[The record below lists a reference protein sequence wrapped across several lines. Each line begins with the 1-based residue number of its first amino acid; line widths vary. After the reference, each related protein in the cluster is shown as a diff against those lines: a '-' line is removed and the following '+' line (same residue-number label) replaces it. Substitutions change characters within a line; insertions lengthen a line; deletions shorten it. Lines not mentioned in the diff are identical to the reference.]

1 MSRLI
6 ERIHFPLSVA
16 SLFDEIIDVRA
27 PVEFRED
34 HLTGAINLPVLTDE
48 ERVRVG
54 TIYKQVSPFDARKIG
69 AALVSKNISA
79 QLESHFLSK
88 GKDYR
93 PLVYCWRGG
102 QRSGSLATVL
112 ADIGW
117 STSVIEGGYRSYR
130 SHVIDTIRRGAEEL
144 NFVILNGFTGAGKT
158 LLLKS
163 LARSGEQVLDLE
175 GLACHKGSVFG
186 GDRESPQPPQKR
198 FESLLFDRVSRFE
211 TSRPVFLEAESA
223 KIGRLNLPNPLW
235 QRMKVAPVIEISS
248 PLAARAAYLT
258 NDYAKWVTDSERV
271 RNTIDRLR
279 GFHSTQVLT
288 EWKALADSGEWEVL
302 VTRLL
307 AEHYDRCYS
316 VGGSGYF
323 EKPSLTLELPSHD
336 EATVTTCAAALV
348 ERAAEICGAVT
359 IR

>member
-6 ERIHFPLSVA
+6 ERIHFPLSA
-16 SLFDEIIDVRA
+16 ESPFHEIIDVRA
-27 PVEFRED
+27 PVEFHED
-34 HLTGAINLPVLTDE
+34 HLTGAINLPVLNDE

-69 AALVSKNISA
+69 ASLVSKNISA
-79 QLESHFLSK
+79 HLESHFLSK

-130 SHVIDTIRRGAEEL
+130 SHVIETIRLGAAGL
-144 NFVILNGFTGAGKT
+144 SYVVLNGFTGAGKT
-158 LLLKS
+158 LLLKA
-163 LARSGEQVLDLE
+163 LGRSGEQVLDLE
-175 GLACHKGSVFG
+175 ELACHRGSVFG
-186 GDRESPQPPQKR
+186 GDRESPQPAQKR
-198 FESLLFDRVSRFE
+198 FESLLFDRLSCFDP
-211 TSRPVFLEAESA
+211 SRPVFLEAESA

-248 PLAARAAYLT
+248 PLAARADYLT
-258 NDYAKWVTDSERV
+258 ADYAKWVTDSERV

-279 GFHSTQVLT
+279 EYQPAQVLV
-288 EWKALADSGEWEVL
+288 EWKALADRGDWVTL

-307 AEHYDRCYS
+307 AEHYDRRYS

-323 EKPSLTLELPSHD
+323 EKPSLTLELPGHD
-336 EATVTTCAAALV
+336 KATVSACAVTLA
-348 ERAAEICGAVT
+348 ERAASITASGAF
-359 IR
+359 R